1 VSGGRSAVRK
11 LALAAFAVAFGL
23 GLTELVLRRLPASV
37 LGFEYE
43 DGTFRGP
50 REFGE
55 DTATNRFGFHDVE
68 HGAKRAGSFRV
79 LLLGDSYVAAL
90 SMRTAETVGRRL
102 EEQLRK
108 LTGRDVEVV
117 SIGRPGWGQVDELR
131 ALERFGRRV
140 RPDLVLDLALTFND
154 LVDNSPALDRQSDQ
168 QLARIARVRPGWTR
182 IPAERAPLFWL
193 RSSVLNRL
201 ISHRLALL
209 LARRD
214 GEIPLDYL
222 VYATPASPEW
232 LDARRRTEAL
242 ILALRDES
250 ARWGA
255 RFAAAAAST
264 PHGAR
269 GEKGLAELFA
279 AYPAMRGRSWDLG
292 QPDRW
297 LGESCRRAGIAFLA
311 LEPTFRRLT
320 AAGQVLHWRFD
331 GHWNRDGNA
340 VAGHELARF
349 VAPFVGP
356 APLPELPIRPARF
369 ATSP

>member
-1 VSGGRSAVRK
+1 MSGGRSAARK
-11 LALAAFAVAFGL
+11 LALAVVAVVLGL
-23 GLTELVLRRLPASV
+23 GITELVLRRLSPSV

-43 DGTFRGP
+43 NGTFRGP
-50 REFGE
+50 REFRE

-68 HGAKRAGSFRV
+68 HGAKRPGSFRV
-79 LLLGDSYVAAL
+79 ILLGDSYVAAL
-90 SMRTAETVGRRL
+90 SMRTADTVGRRL
-102 EEQLRK
+102 EEQLRG

-131 ALERFGRRV
+131 ALARFGRRV
-140 RPDLVLDLALTFND
+140 RPDLVLGLVLTFND
-154 LVDNSPALDRQSDQ
+154 LVDNSPALNRQSDE

-182 IPAERAPLFWL
+182 IPAERAPLFRF

-209 LARRD
+209 SVRRD

-222 VYATPASPEW
+222 VYATPAAPEW
-232 LDARRRTEAL
+232 LDAERRTEEL
-242 ILALRDES
+242 IVALRDES

-255 RFAAAAAST
+255 RFAVAAAST

-269 GEKGLAELFA
+269 GPKGLAELFA
-279 AYPAMRGRSWDLG
+279 AYPAMRGRTWDLG

-297 LGESCRRAGIAFLA
+297 LGDSCRRAGIAFLA

-340 VAGHELARF
+340 VAGRELARF
-349 VAPFVGP
+349 VAPFFGG
-356 APLPELPIRPARF
+356 APMAVPVSTTP
-369 ATSP
+369 